1 MFFDTTDVRLRSL
14 MPKAPGRLVEHLR
27 LEGVSVGLGDDVW
40 LKSREANIKL
50 GGSLSVTRARDERAA
65 SRTVDDSAHYV
76 LALTGTLSADRGTY
90 LLDLTPVQR
99 EFQVQSGSIR
109 FFGTPDFNPAI
120 DVTAA
125 YRVKQSQRAD
135 INVLARISGNFY
147 PQPTLTLE
155 SDDPSL
161 SPSDLV
167 SYLVTGRPSVDLAAS
182 DPLRQGIDILLPTLS
197 AYGSARLRD
206 QFGGFVDQIQI
217 QSGASD
223 GSSASA
229 LSNTAVCGSPLCSF
243 LSSTRIGAEKQLSSR
258 LFLSV
263 SSGLCGLAGIG
274 TGSAERSGLQSF
286 SEALEGKLEYRFPMS
301 GTDQMALRLGS
312 EPATAALSCRQN
324 TGVLRSFI
332 QTPQQVGISVFRSWT
347 F

>member
-1 MFFDTTDVRLRSL
+1 
-14 MPKAPGRLVEHLR
+14 
-27 LEGVSVGLGDDVW
+27 
-40 LKSREANIKL
+40 
-50 GGSLSVTRARDERAA
+50 VTRARDEREA
-65 SRTVDDSAHYV
+65 SRGLGDAAPYV

-147 PQPTLTLE
+147 PQPTLSLE

-217 QSGASD
+217 QSGSSD
-223 GSSASA
+223 ATAGSGALSSSAA
-229 LSNTAVCGSPLCSF
+229 CGSQLCSF

-258 LFLSV
+258 LYLSV
-263 SSGLCGLAGIG
+263 STGLCGLGGIG
-274 TGSAERSGLQSF
+274 GTSESDRSGLQNF
-286 SEALEGKLEYRFPMS
+286 REALEGKLEYRFPMEGS
-301 GTDQMALRLGS
+301 DQFAIRLGS
-312 EPATAALSCRQN
+312 EPATAALSCRLS

-332 QTPQQVGISVFRSWT
+332 QTPQQTGISIFRSWT